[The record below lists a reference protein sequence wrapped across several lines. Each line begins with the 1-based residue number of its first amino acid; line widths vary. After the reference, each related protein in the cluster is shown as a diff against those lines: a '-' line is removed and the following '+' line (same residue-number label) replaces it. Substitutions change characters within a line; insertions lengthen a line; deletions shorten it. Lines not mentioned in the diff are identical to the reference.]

1 MRNKLNIQ
9 KIPVVNKLLI
19 SVAVISILVMLLSL
33 FDVSA
38 PAYLW
43 ALQQFALF
51 SDLNILGFRLWQFL
65 TYSFI
70 HADIWHLAINLL
82 MLYFFSTLFFT
93 FFNEK
98 QFLKVYFLGA
108 IAAGVFYIL
117 GSYLIG
123 QHHYV
128 VGASGAVMAVFFTVV
143 GYNPKINVHL
153 IIFGRVALWIIA
165 LVLVAFDMIQLFSD
179 NTGGHLAH
187 LGGSL
192 FGFLYGNYL
201 KGFSFDFLP
210 KIKKKQKTP
219 LRTVYNKTRP
229 TKNKIQE
236 DDIQNRIDLILDK
249 ISKSGY
255 DSLTKE
261 EKEFLFKQK

>member
-1 MRNKLNIQ
+1 MRNRLNIQ

-19 SVAVISILVMLLSL
+19 SVAVISILVMLLRF
-33 FDVSA
+33 FDVST
-38 PAYLW
+38 YKW
-43 ALQQFALF
+43 ILQQFALF

-117 GSYLIG
+117 GSYLMG

-165 LVLVAFDMIQLFSD
+165 LVLVGLDLIQLFSD
-179 NTGGHLAH
+179 NSGGHLAH

-210 KIKKKQKTP
+210 KIKKKEKTP
-219 LRTVYNKTRP
+219 LRAVHNKTNQNNR
-229 TKNKIQE
+229 KAQE
-236 DDIQNRIDLILDK
+236 DNIQKRIDVILDK

>member
-19 SVAVISILVMLLSL
+19 SVALISILVMLMRF
-33 FDVSA
+33 FDASV
-38 PAYLW
+38 YLW
-43 ALQQFALF
+43 ILQQFALF

-165 LVLVAFDMIQLFSD
+165 LVLIAFDVIQLFSD

-210 KIKKKQKTP
+210 KLKKKEKTP

-229 TKNKIQE
+229 TKNNIQE
-236 DDIQNRIDLILDK
+236 DGIQNRIDVILDK

>member
-1 MRNKLNIQ
+1 MI
-9 KIPVVNKLLI
+9 V
-19 SVAVISILVMLLSL
+19 VAVISILVMLLSF

-43 ALQQFALF
+43 ILQQFALF

-117 GSYLIG
+117 GSYLMG

-165 LVLVAFDMIQLFSD
+165 LVLVGLDLIQLFSD
-179 NTGGHLAH
+179 NSGGHLAH

-210 KIKKKQKTP
+210 KLKKKEKTS
-219 LRTVYNKTRP
+219 LRAVHNKTNQNNR
-229 TKNKIQE
+229 KAQE
-236 DDIQNRIDLILDK
+236 DNIQKRIDVILDK

>member
-1 MRNKLNIQ
+1 MRNRLNIQ
-9 KIPVVNKLLI
+9 KIPVANKLMI
-19 SVAVISILVMLLSL
+19 VVAVISVLIMLMRF
-33 FDVSA
+33 FDISA
-38 PAYLW
+38 YSW
-43 ALQQFALF
+43 ILQQFALF
-51 SDLNILGFRLWQFL
+51 SDLNILGFRIWQFL

-108 IAAGVFYIL
+108 IAAGIFYIL

-165 LVLVAFDMIQLFSD
+165 LVLVAFDIVQLFSD

-201 KGFSFDFLP
+201 KGYSFDFLP
-210 KIKKKQKTP
+210 KSKKKQKTP
-219 LRTVYNKTRP
+219 LRTVHNKAQPKKRQ
-229 TKNKIQE
+229 IQE
-236 DDIQNRIDLILDK
+236 DDIQKRIDVILDK

-255 DSLTKE
+255 DSLTQE

>member
-1 MRNKLNIQ
+1 MRNRLNIQ
-9 KIPVVNKLLI
+9 KIPVVNKLMIVVAAI
-19 SVAVISILVMLLSL
+19 SVLVMLMRF

-38 PAYLW
+38 YRW
-43 ALQQFALF
+43 ILQQFALF
-51 SDLNILGFRLWQFL
+51 SDLNILGFRIWQFL

-108 IAAGVFYIL
+108 VAAGIFYIL

-143 GYNPKINVHL
+143 GYNPKISVHL
-153 IIFGRVALWIIA
+153 IIFGRVALWMIA
-165 LVLVAFDMIQLFSD
+165 LVLVAFDVVQLFSD

-210 KIKKKQKTP
+210 KIRKKQKTS
-219 LRTVYNKTRP
+219 LRAVHNDARQKKRQ
-229 TKNKIQE
+229 IQE
-236 DDIQNRIDLILDK
+236 DNVQKRIDVILDK

-255 DSLTKE
+255 DSLTQE

>member
-1 MRNKLNIQ
+1 MRNRLNIQ

-19 SVAVISILVMLLSL
+19 SVAVISILVMLLSF
-33 FDVSA
+33 FDASV
-38 PAYLW
+38 YLW
-43 ALQQFALF
+43 ILQQFALF

-210 KIKKKQKTP
+210 KLKKKEKTP

-229 TKNKIQE
+229 TKNNIQE
-236 DDIQNRIDLILDK
+236 DGIQNRIDVILDK